1 MISES
6 IQNNAPTSSSHCRSR
21 SDDIMNQA
29 AIAKER
35 QLLDACK
42 NGHRNIVEMLLDRV
56 ESPPN
61 IEVKGHGGVTP
72 LHWASNNG
80 DRDAVKLLL
89 DKGANINA
97 KTDCGVT
104 PLHLACY
111 HGGNKSVITLLL
123 NRGACLDSRDHD
135 GYTPLHYAGIKSDI
149 VDLLIKRGAKKDVI
163 IDEIRSA
170 RSDDEDHA
178 VVAIG
183 TLNVAKIYRS
193 DSTSSERNVPRKVS
207 FDSSL
212 VEYDVFLSHCWGEDA
227 EGRDNHERAAIIH
240 HALKMRGLN
249 PWFDSENME
258 GNIIDEMARG
268 IDKSNVVIVF
278 VTRNYIS
285 KVAGDGENGN
295 DDNCKMEF
303 EYAKRRKGTAR
314 IITVVMEESCNDQSS
329 WNGPVGM
336 CLGGDL
342 YYKFNDDEQLETCV
356 NGLVQKIESYE
367 HNSV

>member
-1 MISES
+1 
-6 IQNNAPTSSSHCRSR
+6 
-21 SDDIMNQA
+21 
-29 AIAKER
+29 
-35 QLLDACK
+35 
-42 NGHRNIVEMLLDRV
+42 MLLDRV

-123 NRGACLDSRDHD
+123 NRGACLDPRDHD

-227 EGRDNHERAAIIH
+227 EGSLSWNISLRTSTVRSIDFCNVECSYCDNSMI
-240 HALKMRGLN
+240 
-249 PWFDSENME
+249 F
-258 GNIIDEMARG
+258 
-268 IDKSNVVIVF
+268 
-278 VTRNYIS
+278 
-285 KVAGDGENGN
+285 
-295 DDNCKMEF
+295 
-303 EYAKRRKGTAR
+303 
-314 IITVVMEESCNDQSS
+314 IITSS
-329 WNGPVGM
+329 ASNFVYNNIFFSPS
-336 CLGGDL
+336 
-342 YYKFNDDEQLETCV
+342 FNKQIY
-356 NGLVQKIESYE
+356 NI
-367 HNSV
+367 